1 MLEKF
6 EGIQCQAETFLQSF
20 PSSAG
25 CQLKQDFRNPPS
37 DYVQNITGVYSR

>member
-6 EGIQCQAETFLQSF
+6 EGIQCQAETFPQSCPF
-20 PSSAG
+20 SAG

-37 DYVQNITGVYSR
+37 DYHRGVFTLT